1 MKKVK
6 NTLTKEARK
15 MYGRVKATRNKAQW
29 IGMFYLLGT
38 IILAALAVLP
48 TLNIDYVNV
57 MGSMKPLWADIDALG
72 ANVSTIS
79 RVLYVITLLTVV
91 INVLKSFGKLGWLYK
106 RKASKTYGFNRNA
119 YAMQDM
125 AKNFAKSFAVILINT
140 VLIVAINGAWGDA
153 AWTEIGGLVDA
164 LKANSAVYAN
174 FDLFG
179 VITLE
184 LPTIL
189 FVVAAGVVFHLI
201 LCCWGGKISM
211 FVAEEGVGVSEEK
224 RTLGRFAPLVRN
236 FFQVVFVIAV
246 SVLFLE
252 ISTIDVF
259 VADALAGSVNVDL
272 AVILQLVILL
282 AWMICTVHAVN
293 PTEFNVDGA
302 EGKGMKNYGFFMFVI
317 FGVAAYNWYNSDPN
331 FTFALTNELLLA
343 AVALVACLI
352 ELIIKAPR
360 YKDPEEEVAEEE
372 AEVEYDEN
380 GNPIVVAEEPVI
392 VETDDI
398 DWRYFFSDEF
408 VGGEI
413 SGVIIR

>member
-6 NTLTKEARK
+6 HTLTKEARK
-15 MYGRVKATRNKAQW
+15 MYRRVKSTRNKAQW
-29 IGMFYLLGT
+29 VGMLYLLGT
-38 IILAALAVLP
+38 IVLAALAVLP

-57 MGSMKPLWADIDALG
+57 LGSMKPLWADLDGLG
-72 ANVSTIS
+72 ANVATIS
-79 RVLYVITLLTVV
+79 RVLYAIILLTVV
-91 INVLKSFGKLGWLYK
+91 INVFKSLGKLGWLYK

-125 AKNFAKSFAVILINT
+125 AKYFARSFAVILINT
-140 VLIVAINGAWGDA
+140 LLIVVINGAWGNT

-164 LKANSAVYAN
+164 LKANSTVFAN

-201 LCCWGGKISM
+201 LCFWGGKISM
-211 FVAEEGVGVSEEK
+211 FVAEEGVGVYEEK

-236 FFQVVFVIAV
+236 LFQVVFVLV
-246 SVLFLE
+246 VGVLLLE
-252 ISTIDVF
+252 ISTIDAF
-259 VADALAGSVNVDL
+259 VANALAGTINVEIP
-272 AVILQLVILL
+272 VILQLVMVL

-331 FTFALTNELLLA
+331 FTFALSNELLLA
-343 AVALVACLI
+343 GVALLACLI
-352 ELIIKAPR
+352 ELIVKAPR
-360 YKDPEEEVAEEE
+360 YHEPEEEVEEE
-372 AEVEYDEN
+372 VVYDED

-413 SGVIIR
+413 SGLIIR